1 MPNYLF
7 RAGAD
12 VVWRTSNWG
21 EPPLHI
27 EKYLKVEDLKVAYP
41 DADVKLFSDRDIK
54 SVSFRETEHYKIT
67 KEILDNPEQMMH
79 YLLGR

>member
-1 MPNYLF
+1 MP
-7 RAGAD
+7 
-12 VVWRTSNWG
+12 V
-21 EPPLHI
+21 I
-27 EKYLKVEDLKVAYP
+27 YP

-67 KEILDNPEQMMH
+67 KEILDNPEQIMH